1 MCGLAVAGLS
11 QDAGAEEQR
20 ISEGKERHRAQRRVC
35 IASAVVPVNS
45 AVACGSEAAV
55 LGKKNGDERAR
66 VEARIEAAVRGG
78 VVEVELLRSSGQ
90 GPREGGVAGRG
101 RWRIR
106 RDAAGGMDGISPAK
120 QRLAIFHHPLHNFL
134 RPPPLTQFSVHTG
147 MTRCL
152 LLKSLSPANPLAAEK
167 WKCFSRGV
175 FTDSRLFSHLN
186 HSVWKGTEYFGR
198 GAGSPPLSSV
208 GYCGASPAIL
218 SLNECQVM
226 NTQAEAKGQ
235 KSQSMV
241 LGQTFLKSRRS
252 RLVNWQWS
260 TINGLFAD
268 LSGTDVD
275 RKRCDGRA
283 ALNVGDWRRGP
294 GVVSSIGPLAAAPIV
309 SQGGRGDSH
318 GHDGLTR
325 DTSTLPVPFTC
336 PYLAHGYKGKH
347 RAVDPVAALSFKV
360 VEPMRYLV

>member
-1 MCGLAVAGLS
+1 MSFVSNQPQFWRLNRRRKTRVMCGLAVAGLS

-186 HSVWKGTEYFGR
+186 HSSVCPLDLVDD
-198 GAGSPPLSSV
+198 GSPEA
-208 GYCGASPAIL
+208 CG
-218 SLNECQVM
+218 
-226 NTQAEAKGQ
+226 KGP
-235 KSQSMV
+235 ST
-241 LGQTFLKSRRS
+241 LG
-252 RLVNWQWS
+252 
-260 TINGLFAD
+260 
-268 LSGTDVD
+268 
-275 RKRCDGRA
+275 A
-283 ALNVGDWRRGP
+283 ALARR
-294 GVVSSIGPLAAAPIV
+294 
-309 SQGGRGDSH
+309 H
-318 GHDGLTR
+318 
-325 DTSTLPVPFTC
+325 
-336 PYLAHGYKGKH
+336 
-347 RAVDPVAALSFKV
+347 
-360 VEPMRYLV
+360 